1 VAIICRAHGLVAPRL
16 RHGLA
21 DIDRMSDDR
30 DGPQQKHDAQDTPKA
45 PKAASIVWAASF
57 RIGPR
62 TQSLSP

>member
-1 VAIICRAHGLVAPRL
+1 
-16 RHGLA
+16 
-21 DIDRMSDDR
+21 MSDDR